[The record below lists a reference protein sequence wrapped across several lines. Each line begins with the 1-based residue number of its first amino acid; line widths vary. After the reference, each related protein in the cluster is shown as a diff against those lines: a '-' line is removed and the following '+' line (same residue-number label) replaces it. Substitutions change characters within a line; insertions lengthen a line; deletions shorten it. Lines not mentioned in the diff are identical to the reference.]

1 MDEISK
7 FIEKFRIDDAEFNTV
22 LSLFEISTRSTNC
35 YRAFQAFQANIQS
48 FQLTKRQRIINA
60 SWVENVLE
68 KRKTSLKKWFIYFN
82 LFFMKRLKVIYY
94 DQEREWNFEKEVNN
108 TIKACKKECFI
119 LNSNPSK
126 PTKAESFI
134 CKFESGVSG
143 NLR

>member
-60 SWVENVLE
+60 S
-68 KRKTSLKKWFIYFN
+68 
-82 LFFMKRLKVIYY
+82 
-94 DQEREWNFEKEVNN
+94 
-108 TIKACKKECFI
+108 
-119 LNSNPSK
+119 
-126 PTKAESFI
+126 
-134 CKFESGVSG
+134 
-143 NLR
+143 